1 MDTEIRFLRELEED
15 LMAAAWREELGSV
28 GPGRRRARPGRP
40 HRGLLLAGGGLAAL
54 LGAAAVVGMLVLPLS
69 PLAGPVPRGASLP
82 VPGNASFS
90 GYRQIGGGGAPA
102 AVPSPAPLPGP
113 SDRRS
118 GLGDVGGPVLERVV
132 RSAELTVVVPRGSF
146 RDRFARAADVAERY
160 GGFVEVSETRG
171 DRAGVLV
178 LRVDAARFGRAMDE
192 LRGLG
197 EVERQVLRGRVV
209 TGEVVDLQAR
219 LRIALERRRTLV
231 DLLREART
239 VAETLRVQRALD
251 ETQVEIEEI
260 QSRLATLDDLT
271 AQATIR
277 LVLREEGVPV
287 RLTGDTA
294 TAPSVGTALRHA
306 VAGFFRVVFAVLVGL
321 GYVLPIAVLVA
332 VVLGVGWLVARRVR
346 RRVPG

>member
-1 MDTEIRFLRELEED
+1 VDTEIRFLRELEED

-28 GPGRRRARPGRP
+28 APRRRRARPGWPR
-40 HRGLLLAGGGLAAL
+40 RGLLLAGGGLAAL
-54 LGAAAVVGMLVLPLS
+54 LGTAAVVGMLVLPLS
-69 PLAGPVPRGASLP
+69 RLAAPGSRDASASGSGPGL
-82 VPGNASFS
+82 
-90 GYRQIGGGGAPA
+90 RQIFEEGAPA
-102 AVPSPAPLPGP
+102 VVPSPAPGFAPF
-113 SDRRS
+113 DQRS
-118 GLGDVGGPVLERVV
+118 GPGDVAGSVLERVV
-132 RSAELTVVVPRGSF
+132 RSAELAVVVPRGSF
-146 RDRFARAADVAERY
+146 RERFARAADVAERY

-171 DRAGVLV
+171 DRAGVLL

-197 EVERQVLRGRVV
+197 VVEREVLRGRVV

-239 VAETLRVQRALD
+239 VAETLRVQRTLD

-332 VVLGVGWLVARRVR
+332 LVLGVGWLVARRVR